1 MHAEQRVLCLA
12 ARPHATDETLARLSV
27 ALANP
32 IDWEYLWAEA
42 CRHEVW
48 PLVDL
53 NVRKLVDQAAIPPA
67 WLTRSQQ
74 HCYATLLENALLA
87 SELMSVIAALR
98 DAGVKV
104 IPVKGI
110 VLAESSYG
118 SLALRP
124 AADID
129 ILVHAG
135 DILAARKVLQTVGF
149 QPKADPDFGH
159 VAHPT
164 HGPPYMRDVA
174 GRTVLVELHWTL
186 WAPHLFPLPIDRFW
200 KRATTIQIRGTS
212 TLTLSP
218 EDTLL
223 HLVIHNARA
232 PLLLRRVADV
242 AALLQRHRQTLD
254 WDYIFETARHGGARM
269 ALYSSL
275 MLAYE
280 LLDAPLP
287 PDIVSRIGLSGVKRY
302 LATRVYGK
310 QALFRPDIR
319 EQRDYVSPLR
329 RLLMFDNSLQAINAM
344 SYRFTKAGR
353 HVRYVLEQD

>member
-1 MHAEQRVLCLA
+1 MHVEQHILCLA
-12 ARPHATDETLARLSV
+12 ARPYATDETLARLSA
-27 ALANP
+27 ALTKP
-32 IDWEYLWAEA
+32 INWEYLWAEA
-42 CRHEVW
+42 CCHEVW

-53 NVRKLVDQAAIPPA
+53 NLRKLVAQAAIPPT

-87 SELMSVIAALR
+87 SELMSVITALR
-98 DAGVKV
+98 DVGVEV
-104 IPVKGI
+104 VPVKGV
-110 VLAESSYG
+110 VLAEAMYG

-129 ILVHAG
+129 ILVRAG
-135 DILAARKVLQTVGF
+135 EVLAVRKVLQALGF
-149 QPKADPDFGH
+149 QQKGDPDFGH

-174 GRTVLVELHWTL
+174 GRTVLLELHWTL
-186 WAPHLFPLPIDRFW
+186 WAPHLFPLAIDSFW
-200 KRATTIQIRGTS
+200 KRATTTQIRGTS
-212 TLTLSP
+212 ILTLSP

-223 HLVIHNARA
+223 HLVIHNSRA

-242 AALLQRHRQTLD
+242 AALLQRHRETLA
-254 WDYIFETARHGGARM
+254 WGYIFETARRGGARM

-275 MLAYE
+275 MLAHE

-287 PDIVSRIGLSGVKRY
+287 SDIVSRIGLSRLKRY

-310 QALFRPDIR
+310 QALFRPNIHN
-319 EQRDYVSPLR
+319 QRDYVSPLR
-329 RLLMFDNSLQAINAM
+329 RLLMFDNSLQAIHAM

-353 HVRYVLEQD
+353 HLKYIVEQG